1 MSTTFNTSA
10 DAITAN
16 VVYTMYDDDVIRKE
30 YKLNLLRPQLRLTL
44 VQNITDYKCPYVKA
58 KLFVIFVYW
67 LILNRNLYS
76 LEKVI
81 EVILVS
87 VIKYSVIF
95 IEYMK
100 IFISYVIG

>member
-1 MSTTFNTSA
+1 MQ
-10 DAITAN
+10 D
-16 VVYTMYDDDVIRKE
+16 R
-30 YKLNLLRPQLRLTL
+30 
-44 VQNITDYKCPYVKA
+44 TDYKCPYVKA

-67 LILNRNLYS
+67 LILNGNLNS

-95 IEYMK
+95 IEYMI
-100 IFISYVIG
+100 IFISYVFG